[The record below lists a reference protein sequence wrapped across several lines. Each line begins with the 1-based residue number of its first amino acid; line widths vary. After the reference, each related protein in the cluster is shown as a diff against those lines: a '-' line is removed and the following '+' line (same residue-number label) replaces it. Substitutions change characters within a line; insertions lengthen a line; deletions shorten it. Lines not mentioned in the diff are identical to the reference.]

1 MEINSKARAF
11 FLIDKIK
18 QSRMLWSGQKDVTG
32 PDGKKDENT
41 PCRRVDYR
49 RIVVVFVGFCLR

>member
-11 FLIDKIK
+11 LLIDKIK
-18 QSRMLWSGQKDVTG
+18 QSRMFWSGQKDVTG
-32 PDGKKDENT
+32 SDGKKDENT